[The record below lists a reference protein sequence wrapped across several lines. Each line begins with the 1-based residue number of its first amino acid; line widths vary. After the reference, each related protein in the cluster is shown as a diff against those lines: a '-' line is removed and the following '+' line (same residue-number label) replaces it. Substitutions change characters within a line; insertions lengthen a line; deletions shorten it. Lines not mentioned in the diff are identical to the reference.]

1 MANSMVIL
9 SQLFYPETASTA
21 QLLTELAVDLRQNGV
36 EVIAYTAQPSYYR
49 RVRLPKEEMYKGVKI
64 YRLFATQYSK
74 NKLSGRLLNGITF
87 SFILLIK
94 LLFSRKRDVLLATT
108 NPPFLQWVAWLIG
121 ALRRRKYVLLIHD
134 IYPDVAIRLGYMKS
148 GDFITKVWRWLNKK
162 AYEGASAVIVL
173 GEHMRRVI
181 EASSTHLLPVH
192 VIHSWA
198 DGSYIRPVAK
208 RLNPFVKKHGLEDK
222 LVVLYSGN
230 LGQAHELETIVEA
243 AERLKD
249 LDELTILFVGEGA
262 KKAKLMS
269 MVEKC
274 RLSNVLFLP
283 PVPYEELPY
292 SLTAGDIGVVT
303 LERGIEG
310 LCEPSK
316 LYGYLAAGLAILAL
330 VGENSEVATVVKK
343 HQCGYRLDQGD
354 SEGFVERVRYL
365 LANRGELEEIKRRA
379 RECFEHYYDRK
390 IAVSKYLDIIR
401 SI

>member
-1 MANSMVIL
+1 
-9 SQLFYPETASTA
+9 
-21 QLLTELAVDLRQNGV
+21 
-36 EVIAYTAQPSYYR
+36 
-49 RVRLPKEEMYKGVKI
+49 MYKGVKI